1 MTTESHILACIDGS
15 AVTQSVCSYAAWY
28 ASRLNISVALLN
40 VVDIP
45 VSSRRDLSGTIGI
58 DSRQILLE
66 ELALLDEQR
75 AKVNN
80 NYSNAL
86 IEDAKSHI
94 ANSANNT
101 TIKVKAYRRRGKLLP
116 AIEHFRDKNR
126 AIVLGRRGEDHQNDR
141 VNIGSQIET
150 VTRASN
156 KPILICSEQ
165 FKAPT
170 SYMIAF
176 DGSKTAIKAVE
187 MVANSALLKELQ
199 GHIVMLN
206 RNNDTA
212 KNSLAEVTEQLSSA
226 GFTVTAHSLSDSDVV
241 EGLLK
246 FQTAHAI
253 DLIVIGAYGHSKF
266 QQLFIGS
273 TTTKL
278 ITKTLSPILLLR

>member
-1 MTTESHILACIDGS
+1 MSSEQHILACIDGS

-28 ASRLNISVALLN
+28 ASRLHLSVALLN

-66 ELALLDEQR
+66 ELTQLDEAR
-75 AKVNN
+75 ARVVNS
-80 NYSNAL
+80 YSSAL

-94 ANSANNT
+94 TAQF
-101 TIKVKAYRRRGKLLP
+101 KVDIKAYRRRGKLLP
-116 AIEHFRDKNR
+116 AIEHFHQDTR
-126 AIVLGRRGEDHQNDR
+126 AIVLGRRGEDHQHDR
-141 VNIGSQIET
+141 LNIGSQIET
-150 VTRASN
+150 VTRAST

-165 FKAPT
+165 FSTPT

-187 MVANSALLKELQ
+187 MVAASELLKGMQ
-199 GHIVMLN
+199 GYIAMIGHD
-206 RNNDTA
+206 NDAA
-212 KNSLAEVTEQLSSA
+212 KNSLAAVTEQLSAA
-226 GFTVTAHSLSDSDVV
+226 GFTVSAHHLSDAEVV
-241 EGLLK
+241 EGLLT
-246 FQTAHAI
+246 FQANNAI

-266 QQLFIGS
+266 KQLFIGS
-273 TTTKL
+273 TTTKI